1 MTKWEYA
8 TVPLLVHAT
17 KQILDNWGDDGWELV
32 ALVPGPNSEQL
43 VAYMKRPKESSDPPE
58 ARLAA
63 LGLAL
68 PPVAAP
74 LAAYVP
80 AVRSG
85 RHVYTAGQLPLADGK
100 LLMTGR
106 VGAQV
111 SVEEAATL
119 ARTCA
124 LNALAA
130 VASVTG
136 GLSAVTRIVK
146 IVGYVASD
154 PSFTGQPL
162 VVNGASELML
172 EVFGDAG
179 RHARSAVRG
188 GGPAA
193 RRAGRDR
200 ADRRGQGLTGRHP

>member
-1 MTKWEYA
+1 
-8 TVPLLVHAT
+8 V
-17 KQILDNWGDDGWELV
+17 
-32 ALVPGPNSEQL
+32 
-43 VAYMKRPKESSDPPE
+43 SDSPE
-58 ARLAA
+58 ARLEA

-68 PPVAAP
+68 PSLAAP

-80 AVRSG
+80 AVRTG

-111 SVEEAATL
+111 SVEEATAL

-146 IVGYVASD
+146 IVGFVASD

-179 RHARSAVRG
+179 RHARSAVG
-188 GGPAA
+188 VAVLPLDAPVEIELIA
-193 RRAGRDR
+193 EVRD
-200 ADRRGQGLTGRHP
+200 

>member
-1 MTKWEYA
+1 M
-8 TVPLLVHAT
+8 
-17 KQILDNWGDDGWELV
+17 
-32 ALVPGPNSEQL
+32 SEG
-43 VAYMKRPKESSDPPE
+43 PE

-74 LAAYVP
+74 VAAYVP

-85 RHVYTAGQLPLADGK
+85 PYVYTAGQLPLADGK
-100 LLMTGR
+100 LPQTGK

-111 SVEEAATL
+111 SVDDAAAL

-130 VASVTG
+130 VASVAG
-136 GLSAVTRIVK
+136 GLSAVARIVK
-146 IVGYVASD
+146 VTGFVASD

-162 VVNGASELML
+162 VVNGASELLL
-172 EVFGDAG
+172 EVFGEAG
-179 RHARSAVRG
+179 RHARSAVG
-188 GGPAA
+188 VAVLPLDAPVEIELIA
-193 RRAGRDR
+193 EVRD
-200 ADRRGQGLTGRHP
+200 

>member
-1 MTKWEYA
+1 
-8 TVPLLVHAT
+8 V
-17 KQILDNWGDDGWELV
+17 
-32 ALVPGPNSEQL
+32 
-43 VAYMKRPKESSDPPE
+43 SDPPE
-58 ARLAA
+58 ARLVA

-85 RHVYTAGQLPLADGK
+85 QHVYTAGQLPLADGK

-111 SVEEAATL
+111 SVEEAAAL

-179 RHARSAVRG
+179 RHARSAVG
-188 GGPAA
+188 VAVLPLDAPVEIELIA
-193 RRAGRDR
+193 EIRD
-200 ADRRGQGLTGRHP
+200 

>member
-1 MTKWEYA
+1 
-8 TVPLLVHAT
+8 V
-17 KQILDNWGDDGWELV
+17 
-32 ALVPGPNSEQL
+32 
-43 VAYMKRPKESSDPPE
+43 SDPPE
-58 ARLAA
+58 TRLAE

-85 RHVYTAGQLPLADGK
+85 QHVYTAGQLPLADGK

-111 SVEEAATL
+111 SVEEAAAL

-136 GLSAVTRIVK
+136 GLSAVIRIVK
-146 IVGYVASD
+146 IAGFVASD

-179 RHARSAVRG
+179 RHARSAVG
-188 GGPAA
+188 VAVLPLDAPVEIELIA
-193 RRAGRDR
+193 EVRD
-200 ADRRGQGLTGRHP
+200 

>member
-1 MTKWEYA
+1 
-8 TVPLLVHAT
+8 V
-17 KQILDNWGDDGWELV
+17 
-32 ALVPGPNSEQL
+32 
-43 VAYMKRPKESSDPPE
+43 SDPPE
-58 ARLAA
+58 VRLDA

-85 RHVYTAGQLPLADGK
+85 QHVFTAGQLPLVDGK

-111 SVEEAATL
+111 TVEEGAAL

-136 GLSAVTRIVK
+136 GLSVVTRIVK
-146 IVGYVASD
+146 IVGFVASD

-179 RHARSAVRG
+179 RHARSAVG
-188 GGPAA
+188 VAVLPLDAPVEIELIA
-193 RRAGRDR
+193 EVRD
-200 ADRRGQGLTGRHP
+200 

>member
-1 MTKWEYA
+1 
-8 TVPLLVHAT
+8 V
-17 KQILDNWGDDGWELV
+17 
-32 ALVPGPNSEQL
+32 
-43 VAYMKRPKESSDPPE
+43 SDSPE
-58 ARLAA
+58 ARLEA

-68 PPVAAP
+68 PPVTAP

-80 AVRSG
+80 AVRTG
-85 RHVYTAGQLPLADGK
+85 RYVYTAGQLPLVDGK

-111 SVEEAATL
+111 SVEEAAAL

-136 GLSAVTRIVK
+136 GLSAVSRIVK
-146 IVGYVASD
+146 LVGFVASD

-179 RHARSAVRG
+179 RHARSAVG
-188 GGPAA
+188 VAVLPLDAPVEIELIA
-193 RRAGRDR
+193 EVRD
-200 ADRRGQGLTGRHP
+200 

>member
-1 MTKWEYA
+1 
-8 TVPLLVHAT
+8 V
-17 KQILDNWGDDGWELV
+17 
-32 ALVPGPNSEQL
+32 
-43 VAYMKRPKESSDPPE
+43 SDPPE
-58 ARLAA
+58 ARLTA

-85 RHVYTAGQLPLADGK
+85 QYVYTAGQLPLADGQ

-111 SVEEAATL
+111 SVEEAAAL

-136 GLSAVTRIVK
+136 GLAAVSRIVK
-146 IVGYVASD
+146 IVGFVASD

-179 RHARSAVRG
+179 RHARSAVG
-188 GGPAA
+188 VAVLPLDAPVEIELIA
-193 RRAGRDR
+193 EVRD
-200 ADRRGQGLTGRHP
+200 